1 MPPTRFLAP
10 ALIAALFAAAS
21 LCAQQPAAPKP
32 PLTVVEGEVQ
42 IDHNCRVLTPARANA
57 HDPRPHFRFNSIVC
71 HIESEHNSDHWEQT
85 PPITPN
91 GRPIRRIVIIRER
104 EYVLQ
109 NVSASP
115 VTFVVTQT
123 LRKGWSVDS
132 DPQPT
137 EVTASGAIFRVQAQ
151 PGQIVRLHVGTR
163 S

>member
-10 ALIAALFAAAS
+10 ALIAAFAATS
-21 LCAQQPAAPKP
+21 LCAQQPVTPKP
-32 PLTVVEGEVQ
+32 TLTLIEGEVQ
-42 IDHNCRVLTPARANA
+42 IDHNCRVLTPARPNA
-57 HDPRPHFRFNSIVC
+57 HDPCPHFRFNSIVC

-85 PPITPN
+85 PSATPN
-91 GRPIRRIVIIRER
+91 SRPVRRIVTVSER

-109 NVSASP
+109 NISASP

-137 EVTASGAIFRVQAQ
+137 EVTATGAIFRVQAQ

-163 S
+163 G